1 MMLPCE
7 GSYASVKEL
16 AEAIRDD
23 RNTMDE
29 LRMNNS
35 DRVAER
41 MNAAADAYELVSNWS
56 LLETELSKELA
67 QRLWDEHPHIYRVA
81 AFELK
86 ERIAA

>member
-1 MMLPCE
+1 MLPLE

-16 AEAIRDD
+16 AEALRDD

-41 MNAAADAYELVSNWS
+41 MNAATDAYELVSNWS
-56 LLETELSKELA
+56 LLETELSEELA
-67 QRLWDEHPHIYRVA
+67 QRLWDKHPHLYRA
-81 AFELK
+81 SAFELK

>member
-1 MMLPCE
+1 MLPCE

-56 LLETELSKELA
+56 LLETELSEELA
-67 QRLWDEHPHIYRVA
+67 QRLWDEHQHIYRA
-81 AFELK
+81 SEFELK